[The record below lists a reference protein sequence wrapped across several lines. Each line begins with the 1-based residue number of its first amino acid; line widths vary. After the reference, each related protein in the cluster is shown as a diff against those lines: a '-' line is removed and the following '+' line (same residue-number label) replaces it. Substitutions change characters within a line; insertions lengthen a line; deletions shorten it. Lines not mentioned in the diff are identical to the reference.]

1 MGEKELTPAIRF
13 KGFTDPWE
21 QRKLGNIASL
31 YQPHTISSDDL
42 LPAGIPVFG
51 ANGYI
56 GFYSEANHWV
66 DQVTISARGEEAGT
80 PNYVV
85 SPAWITGN
93 SMVVNTD
100 SVEIDKKFLYFNLC
114 ATPLKKF
121 VTGGA
126 QPQLTRSVLGKA
138 EIAVTVIVEE
148 RAISSILG
156 CLSSLIALHQRKL
169 EKLQRMKQALLEKLF
184 PKNGAVV
191 PELRFNGFTDAWEQ
205 RKLGDLGSAYSGM
218 TGKSRHDFGHGDARY
233 ITYLNVFSQ
242 PLLNDQIELG
252 LTPID
257 RKQTEVKS
265 GDALFTISSEVPEE
279 IAISAVWQSTRE
291 NVYLNSFCFG
301 VRPYRSCDSV
311 YFAYALRSPSVRVSF
326 MLLAQ
331 GISRYNI
338 SKLRALDVL
347 LPWPSE
353 DEQNN
358 VGSFFARADRL
369 IALHQRKLE
378 KLQQLKSAF
387 LTKMFV

>member
-1 MGEKELTPAIRF
+1 
-13 KGFTDPWE
+13 
-21 QRKLGNIASL
+21 
-31 YQPHTISSDDL
+31 
-42 LPAGIPVFG
+42 
-51 ANGYI
+51 
-56 GFYSEANHWV
+56 
-66 DQVTISARGEEAGT
+66 
-80 PNYVV
+80 
-85 SPAWITGN
+85 
-93 SMVVNTD
+93 
-100 SVEIDKKFLYFNLC
+100 
-114 ATPLKKF
+114 
-121 VTGGA
+121 
-126 QPQLTRSVLGKA
+126 
-138 EIAVTVIVEE
+138 
-148 RAISSILG
+148 
-156 CLSSLIALHQRKL
+156 
-169 EKLQRMKQALLEKLF
+169 
-184 PKNGAVV
+184 
-191 PELRFNGFTDAWEQ
+191 
-205 RKLGDLGSAYSGM
+205 M

-378 KLQQLKSAF
+378 KLQRMKQALLEKLFPKNGAVVPELRFNGFTDAWEQRKLEQISTRVTSIGHDLSLPRIEYEDIVARRGELKKEIAKNISLKIGILFAPGDVLYGKLRPYLMHWLHPQFSGVAVGDFWVFRPTSTDSSFFYCLIQSEQFQQAAAVSIGSKMPRADWKYVSEFPYLVPKQIHEQQNIGLLFEGLELYIALHQRKLEKLQQLKSAF

>member
-13 KGFTDPWE
+13 KGFTDPWEQRKLEQISTRVTSIGHDLSLPRIEYEDIVARRGELKKEIAKNISLKIGILFAPGDVLYGKLRPYLMHWLHPQFSGVAVGDFWVFRPTSTDSSFFYCLIQSEQFQQAAAVSIGSKMPRADWKYVSEFPYLVPKQIHEQQNIGLLFEGLELYIALHQRKLEKLQRMKQALLEKLFPKNGAVVPELRFNGFTDAWE

-169 EKLQRMKQALLEKLF
+169 EKLQ
-184 PKNGAVV
+184 
-191 PELRFNGFTDAWEQ
+191 
-205 RKLGDLGSAYSGM
+205 
-218 TGKSRHDFGHGDARY
+218 
-233 ITYLNVFSQ
+233 
-242 PLLNDQIELG
+242 
-252 LTPID
+252 
-257 RKQTEVKS
+257 
-265 GDALFTISSEVPEE
+265 
-279 IAISAVWQSTRE
+279 
-291 NVYLNSFCFG
+291 
-301 VRPYRSCDSV
+301 
-311 YFAYALRSPSVRVSF
+311 
-326 MLLAQ
+326 
-331 GISRYNI
+331 
-338 SKLRALDVL
+338 
-347 LPWPSE
+347 
-353 DEQNN
+353 
-358 VGSFFARADRL
+358 
-369 IALHQRKLE
+369 
-378 KLQQLKSAF
+378 QLKSAF

>member
-1 MGEKELTPAIRF
+1 M
-13 KGFTDPWE
+13 
-21 QRKLGNIASL
+21 

-252 LTPID
+252 LTPVD

-369 IALHQRKLE
+369 ITLHQRKLE

-387 LTKMFV
+387 LIKMFV

>member
-1 MGEKELTPAIRF
+1 
-13 KGFTDPWE
+13 
-21 QRKLGNIASL
+21 
-31 YQPHTISSDDL
+31 
-42 LPAGIPVFG
+42 
-51 ANGYI
+51 
-56 GFYSEANHWV
+56 
-66 DQVTISARGEEAGT
+66 
-80 PNYVV
+80 
-85 SPAWITGN
+85 
-93 SMVVNTD
+93 
-100 SVEIDKKFLYFNLC
+100 
-114 ATPLKKF
+114 
-121 VTGGA
+121 
-126 QPQLTRSVLGKA
+126 
-138 EIAVTVIVEE
+138 
-148 RAISSILG
+148 
-156 CLSSLIALHQRKL
+156 
-169 EKLQRMKQALLEKLF
+169 
-184 PKNGAVV
+184 
-191 PELRFNGFTDAWEQ
+191 
-205 RKLGDLGSAYSGM
+205 M

-369 IALHQRKLE
+369 IALHQRQLE